1 MFKRNSFSNFS
12 DIIECPYL
20 KNLEKKNISNNNF
33 NLLRF
38 NNFEDYYNNKDVNV
52 HFYKK
57 NFDFNNEIIEFK
69 LKLRKLKLNKKLNS
83 NRFNS
88 D

>member
-33 NLLRF
+33 
-38 NNFEDYYNNKDVNV
+38 YNNKDVNV

-57 NFDFNNEIIEFK
+57 DFDFNNEIIEFK